1 MGGLGRKFLHKLPDM
16 GNLRNL
22 ESPFILWIQ
31 IDIYFLASTNY
42 KSVYTDPGTYLYF
55 ITATEDNQFEGQHF
69 DRKEAARV
77 DASGVM
83 SRNNFK
89 KLKDQVE
96 RTMSGFANADGG
108 VLILGVS
115 KTGHVT
121 GLDHLS
127 EEQII
132 GILDMS
138 SMTGAVIQP
147 KLHPVTAGENTRK
160 VALFCVDASQRS
172 VCYRIKDGA
181 TWIRKGLSTQ
191 SLRGPELEQFE
202 A

>member
-1 MGGLGRKFLHKLPDM
+1 MNIP
-16 GNLRNL
+16 
-22 ESPFILWIQ
+22 
-31 IDIYFLASTNY
+31 NY

-191 SLRGPELEQFE
+191 SLRGPELEQLRRDRLVVDFE
-202 A
+202 MTPTEVLEAQDLDTAVLKEFRKQSRCP